1 MKLSESDGNKLRTTL
16 TRVHI
21 NTHTHTHTHKVRS
34 NAWRISIHG
43 ARNGVFQLI
52 GVQDDKSESQ
62 DVF

>member
-21 NTHTHTHTHKVRS
+21 NTHTHTHKVRS